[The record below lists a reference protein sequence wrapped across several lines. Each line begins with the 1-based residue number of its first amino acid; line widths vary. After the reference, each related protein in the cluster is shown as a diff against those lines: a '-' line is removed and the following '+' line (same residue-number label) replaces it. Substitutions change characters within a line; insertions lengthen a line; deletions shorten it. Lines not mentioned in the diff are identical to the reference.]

1 MNISINE
8 IKIGKKY
15 LGQNH
20 PIFITAEIGVTCNY
34 DMKITK
40 ELIDVAKTAGADAV
54 KLIFWFPEEIMSDK
68 TITYSY
74 DTING
79 KVSEN
84 MFEMLNELRFSLDEW
99 HEIKEYADKQDII
112 VFSTVNSPSGIKYAE
127 AIELEAYKLSSW
139 DYNYLPLWEKIS
151 KLNKPMIIDTGP
163 VNTLEVAKVMQLMKD
178 AKNDKSILVHCFH
191 TNNHSEMN
199 MNAIPFMRKA
209 FNTLVG
215 YSSRNQES
223 ETDFMAVALGS
234 VYIEKRLTLSTKLP
248 GHHHIISMEPNE
260 FTDYV
265 KMIRNAQSSLGIKS
279 LNPSDGDLQERKKA
293 FRHLVVTS
301 DLKKGTI
308 LSYDDLE
315 GKRPENGLS
324 PEYMDYFIGKELK
337 RDLNY
342 NDSIDWDDI

>member
-1 MNISINE
+1 
-8 IKIGKKY
+8 
-15 LGQNH
+15 
-20 PIFITAEIGVTCNY
+20 
-34 DMKITK
+34 MKITK

-279 LNPSDGDLQERKKA
+279 LNPSDGDLQERKKF

-324 PEYMDYFIGKELK
+324 PEYMDYFIGKELS
-337 RDLNY
+337 L
-342 NDSIDWDDI
+342 IHI